1 MRCDAAASVLGRDA
15 ARAGEPETTL
25 APRRPVTPDEEGS
38 RPTRLLVLLERY
50 RGG

>member
-25 APRRPVTPDEEGS
+25 APRRPS
-38 RPTRLLVLLERY
+38 RSRRMRKARDPLDCLFY
-50 RGG
+50 